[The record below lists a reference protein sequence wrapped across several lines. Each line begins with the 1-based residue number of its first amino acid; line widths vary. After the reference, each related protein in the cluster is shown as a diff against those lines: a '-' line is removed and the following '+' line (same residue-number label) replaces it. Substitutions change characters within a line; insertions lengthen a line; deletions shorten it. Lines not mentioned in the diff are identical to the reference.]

1 MVADW
6 APGVRTIAK
15 RVLFHSITAFTG
27 WAGFCSSSVAAFASG
42 ATCKKA
48 EINANVA
55 KILNICLYLRLL
67 FVRTPVL
74 RHAYLQTVRPREIF
88 LIVIKKITNRWQEG
102 DDATSRTHA
111 RWGQLGINQPDT

>member
-1 MVADW
+1 
-6 APGVRTIAK
+6 
-15 RVLFHSITAFTG
+15 
-27 WAGFCSSSVAAFASG
+27 
-42 ATCKKA
+42 
-48 EINANVA
+48 
-55 KILNICLYLRLL
+55 L

-111 RWGQLGINQPDT
+111 SWRQVGINQPDT